1 MLDERRCYQGCY
13 QKTTYRNL
21 TPLDVSVEEKPME
34 GIEPNNIE
42 NAFEYEA
49 VYSPSVTLQIIW
61 RKTVHVI
68 WRKST
73 STAATR

>member
-1 MLDERRCYQGCY
+1 
-13 QKTTYRNL
+13 
-21 TPLDVSVEEKPME
+21 ME

-68 WRKST
+68 WRKSAP
-73 STAATR
+73 TAATR